1 MKGYRP
7 LLIENL
13 GISLPGIDVLRLQ
26 LNEHLQGTG
35 LGSHSHRYG
44 QLLVY
49 LRGQGAQ
56 SVGGSRYEARSG
68 TVIYAAPGQQHSF
81 ERERERRPLCLVL
94 DIRLK
99 PSLEDSEPRVVGML
113 PATSLNHIRLR
124 ISQLFAMRDIGKAD
138 RQLTVGAIILD
149 VLDAL
154 LRAVGRLDARSAVTA
169 GPRSLTR
176 SSERVIMSFI
186 SDPCADLVFLA
197 GKIGYQ
203 RDYLNRMLKS
213 ECGLT
218 LGQLRARVRLREA
231 QRFLRRGKSIGEVAG
246 NVGIDDQNYFARWFR
261 LQTGLSPSA
270 WRTQFPIRHLT

>member
-113 PATSLNHIRLR
+113 PATSQNHIRLR

-261 LQTGLSPSA
+261 LQTGISPSA
-270 WRTQFPIRHLT
+270 WRTQSPIRHLT

>member
-13 GISLPGIDVLRLQ
+13 GISLPVLDVLRLQ

-35 LGSHSHRYG
+35 PGSHSHRHG

-49 LRGQGAQ
+49 LRGRGAQ
-56 SVGGSRYEARSG
+56 SVAGNRYAARSG
-68 TVIYAAPGQQHSF
+68 TVIYAAPGEQHSF
-81 ERERERRPLCLVL
+81 ERERERSPLCLVL

-99 PSLEDSEPRVVGML
+99 RGLENSRAGVVGML
-113 PATSLNHIRLR
+113 PATALNHIRSR

-138 RQLTVGAIILD
+138 RQLTVSAIILD

-154 LRAVGRLDARSAVTA
+154 LRAVGRLDARPAVNA
-169 GPRSLTR
+169 GTRSLTR
-176 SSERVIMSFI
+176 SAERVILSLL
-186 SDPCADLVFLA
+186 SDPSVDLAFLA

-218 LGQLRARVRLREA
+218 LGQLRASLRLREA
-231 QRFLRRGKSIGEVAG
+231 QRLLRSGKAIGEVAS
-246 NVGIDDQNYFARWFR
+246 NVGMDDQNYFARWFR
-261 LQTGLSPSA
+261 QQTGISPSS
-270 WRTQFPIRHLT
+270 WRNREPMSLP